1 MGYLVVELLNSK
13 GDLSVLVLVS
23 LVSRDYKGTA
33 LFC

>member
-23 LVSRDYKGTA
+23 LLSS
-33 LFC
+33 L